1 MCYQTAKL
9 VPCSGVGMAED
20 EKVGGDDVPARD
32 MPVAGGAASG
42 ADLKG
47 ELERVLDEHQAA
59 FRELAGR

>member
-1 MCYQTAKL
+1 
-9 VPCSGVGMAED
+9 MAED